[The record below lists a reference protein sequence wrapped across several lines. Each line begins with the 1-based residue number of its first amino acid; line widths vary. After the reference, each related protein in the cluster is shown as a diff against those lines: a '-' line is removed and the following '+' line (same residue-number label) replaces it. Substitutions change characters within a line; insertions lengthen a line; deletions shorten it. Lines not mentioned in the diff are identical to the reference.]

1 MSQASTLKKTY
12 ILQEE
17 GTSLNL
23 LQTHQEE
30 IESSLKLLKTPL
42 VAISKFSAQHSW
54 DILQEENSLIIKLD

>member
-42 VAISKFSAQHSW
+42 VAISKFSAQHS
-54 DILQEENSLIIKLD
+54 